1 MSTALVVQKS
11 HTVGGTESVGVSLP
25 LNALSEPGTYVC
37 NWSGH
42 LLRVPEADRGTH
54 RFSTSGAHRTA
65 AWTVTRISADPRISQ
80 YQAKALADRLGLA
93 TSF

>member
-1 MSTALVVQKS
+1 MSAAMVVQKS
-11 HTVGGTESVGVSLP
+11 HTGGESASVGVSLP
-25 LNALSEPGTYVC
+25 LDALKEPGTYVC

-42 LLRVPEADRGTH
+42 LLRVPEADRGKS
-54 RFSTSGAHRTA
+54 RFSAAGAQRTA

-80 YQAKALADRLGLA
+80 YQAKSLADRLGLT